1 MPIYEYR
8 CQKCGKT
15 FERLQKVTDDGPTS
29 CPFCSGEVSKL
40 ISNCSF
46 QLKGTGW
53 YLTDY
58 ARKSTEKAPKEHK
71 ETDKKEKKASETK
84 EKKEAEGS
92 SKKAAGASG

>member
-8 CQKCGKT
+8 CRECGKT
-15 FERLQKVTDDGPTS
+15 FERLQKVTDDGPGS
-29 CPFCSGEVSKL
+29 CPFCSGEVVKL

-53 YLTDY
+53 YVTDY
-58 ARKSTEKAPKEHK
+58 ARKSEENTTKDQK
-71 ETDKKEKKASETK
+71 ETEKKEKKASATK
-84 EKKEAEGS
+84 EKKEEEGS